1 MDRVDLVYTTL
12 SFAKTVDLHPQ
23 LPWRCDQFKRV
34 IQEWEYVLED
44 PAMWSSD
51 MPELLDD
58 WEELPD
64 RDLLLAQIDVAGG
77 GWHRS

>member
-1 MDRVDLVYTTL
+1 
-12 SFAKTVDLHPQ
+12 
-23 LPWRCDQFKRV
+23 V